1 MRTMI
6 TNINNRNVYKQD
18 EIKLIMPKKEVSV
31 SLDKSILS
39 ILETICK
46 ENLGAKRSTVI
57 NNLLKTHP
65 EIKKRLKKK

>member
-1 MRTMI
+1 MRT
-6 TNINNRNVYKQD
+6 NISNRNVYKQRD
-18 EIKLIMPKKEVSV
+18 TILDMSKKEVSI

-39 ILETICK
+39 VIEAICK

>member
-1 MRTMI
+1 MI
-6 TNINNRNVYKQD
+6 TNRNVYKQD

-39 ILETICK
+39 ILEAICK

>member
-1 MRTMI
+1 MI

>member
-1 MRTMI
+1 MI
-6 TNINNRNVYKQD
+6 TNRNVYKQD

-39 ILETICK
+39 ILEAICK
-46 ENLGAKRSTVI
+46 ENLGAKRSTII